1 MTPELERMLR
11 EENLCYIT
19 TYDAAGKPG
28 TVEIWF
34 VYEQGKL
41 YISTGAQSVKVKK
54 LRVTPRARV
63 AIGRWKGPAVEG
75 PTRLAD
81 EATVRRMVP
90 LLSKKYDDYWGPVD
104 QFTRR
109 HLGTRPSRV
118 LLEVMP
124 SPPRQTRGRL

>member
-1 MTPELERMLR
+1 MTTDLNRMLR

-19 TYDAAGKPG
+19 TYDAKGKPG

-41 YISTGAQSVKVKK
+41 YISTGAGSVKVKK

-63 AIGRWKGPAVEG
+63 AIGRWKGPALEG
-75 PTRLAD
+75 PARLAD

-90 LLSKKYDDYWGPVD
+90 VLSKKYDDYWGPVD
-104 QFTRR
+104 TFTRT
-109 HLGTRPSRV
+109 HLGSRPSRV
-118 LLEVMP
+118 LLEVTPNTFP
-124 SPPRQTRGRL
+124 SP

>member
-19 TYDAAGKPG
+19 TYDAARKPG

-34 VYEQGKL
+34 VYEQGML
-41 YISTGAQSVKVKK
+41 YILTGASSVRVRK

-75 PTRLAD
+75 PARLAD

-118 LLEVMP
+118 LLEVVP
-124 SPPRQTRGRL
+124 TA